1 MSGKRAAPWIFLMWS
16 SSERMT
22 VVVRVFINR
31 WWPHSE
37 QHQRP
42 MGALNSTSLLS
53 LSFWG
58 WKWSNCG
65 SSERARWIFSCCL
78 VCRVHAEL
86 TVRRVRL
93 QLRFSGNLSWPRWI
107 LFIFNASEG
116 EGALR
121 TLSCSFCQN
130 QTLLPGWFPE
140 KFILSQHCFR
150 HSCPFLF
157 ISCSSQRVWTVPLG
171 TTAPHSSPETKAL
184 LPPLLLVSCLFSR
197 FGLFDQDCVYFG
209 HFASLRSNSVT
220 FWSFFMSVNCCC
232 LISVTLVNLCFFVV
246 VFSFSVVIFC
256 LLWSLWI
263 LIIS

>member
-93 QLRFSGNLSWPRWI
+93 QLRFSGNLSWLCWI

-130 QTLLPGWFPE
+130 QTLLVGFQKNSFCHNTASDIRARFCSSHVHPSVSERCLWEPPPLTAAPRLKHFCPLFYLFRVSSAVLDCLT
-140 KFILSQHCFR
+140 KTVFILDILH
-150 HSCPFLF
+150 P
-157 ISCSSQRVWTVPLG
+157 
-171 TTAPHSSPETKAL
+171 
-184 LPPLLLVSCLFSR
+184 
-197 FGLFDQDCVYFG
+197 CVVILSLFG
-209 HFASLRSNSVT
+209 HFSCLWTVAV
-220 FWSFFMSVNCCC
+220 SFQ
-232 LISVTLVNLCFFVV
+232 
-246 VFSFSVVIFC
+246 
-256 LLWSLWI
+256 SLW
-263 LIIS
+263 LICVSL

>member
-93 QLRFSGNLSWPRWI
+93 QLRFSGNLSWLRWI
-107 LFIFNASEG
+107 LFIFNGSEG

-140 KFILSQHCFR
+140 KLILSQHINKKLLQTF
-150 HSCPFLF
+150 
-157 ISCSSQRVWTVPLG
+157 VP
-171 TTAPHSSPETKAL
+171 
-184 LPPLLLVSCLFSR
+184 VSVHL
-197 FGLFDQDCVYFG
+197 
-209 HFASLRSNSVT
+209 
-220 FWSFFMSVNCCC
+220 M
-232 LISVTLVNLCFFVV
+232 
-246 VFSFSVVIFC
+246 
-256 LLWSLWI
+256 
-263 LIIS
+263 

>member
-58 WKWSNCG
+58 WKGSNCG

-93 QLRFSGNLSWPRWI
+93 QLRFSGNLSWLRWI

-140 KFILSQHCFR
+140 KFILSQHINKKLLQTF
-150 HSCPFLF
+150 
-157 ISCSSQRVWTVPLG
+157 VP
-171 TTAPHSSPETKAL
+171 
-184 LPPLLLVSCLFSR
+184 VSVHL
-197 FGLFDQDCVYFG
+197 
-209 HFASLRSNSVT
+209 
-220 FWSFFMSVNCCC
+220 M
-232 LISVTLVNLCFFVV
+232 
-246 VFSFSVVIFC
+246 
-256 LLWSLWI
+256 
-263 LIIS
+263 

>member
-42 MGALNSTSLLS
+42 MGALNWANLGS

-86 TVRRVRL
+86 TVRRIRL
-93 QLRFSGNLSWPRWI
+93 QLRFSGNLSWLCWI
-107 LFIFNASEG
+107 LFIFNASER

-130 QTLLPGWFPE
+130 QTLLPVGFQ
-140 KFILSQHCFR
+140 K
-150 HSCPFLF
+150 
-157 ISCSSQRVWTVPLG
+157 
-171 TTAPHSSPETKAL
+171 
-184 LPPLLLVSCLFSR
+184 
-197 FGLFDQDCVYFG
+197 
-209 HFASLRSNSVT
+209 NS
-220 FWSFFMSVNCCC
+220 
-232 LISVTLVNLCFFVV
+232 
-246 VFSFSVVIFC
+246 FC
-256 LLWSLWI
+256 HNT
-263 LIIS
+263 